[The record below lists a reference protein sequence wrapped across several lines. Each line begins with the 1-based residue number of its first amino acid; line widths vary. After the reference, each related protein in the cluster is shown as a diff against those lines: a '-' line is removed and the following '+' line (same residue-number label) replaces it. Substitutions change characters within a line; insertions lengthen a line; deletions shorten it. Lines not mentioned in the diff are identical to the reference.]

1 MRHNINKI
9 KLSLM
14 IKYSVEI
21 LIYLRLQCTTDLVFH
36 LSNNTTCIYSLLC
49 VYVLILSLSYCFI
62 LVFMSTAIL
71 NFLLGVYA
79 RYPSSPMGER
89 ALETVLFTLKAM
101 ANGGMHDHVG
111 QV

>member
-1 MRHNINKI
+1 M
-9 KLSLM
+9 
-14 IKYSVEI
+14 
-21 LIYLRLQCTTDLVFH
+21 
-36 LSNNTTCIYSLLC
+36 C

-71 NFLLGVYA
+71 NFLLGVFA
-79 RYPSSPMGER
+79 RYPNSPMGER

-111 QV
+111 QVKHKSDNKSFGE